1 MRPVRQ
7 KTIKISKNM
16 TLDELQDQEL
26 VKYLDE
32 VGETQDSD
40 LACGYID
47 GWDAAQRIIIDKACE
62 YLYDWN
68 KKQVEKHG
76 SKAVLG
82 IREFT
87 ISVSGFR
94 KAMEG

>member
-1 MRPVRQ
+1 
-7 KTIKISKNM
+7 M
-16 TLDELQDQEL
+16 TKEKKDELRRL
-26 VKYLDE
+26 LYNGKF
-32 VGETQDSD
+32 TTDSD
-40 LACGYID
+40 DENPFVGMYFNDLLT
-47 GWDAAQRIIIDKACE
+47 IIKDYVEQPLIEKACQ

-94 KAMEG
+94 KEVES

>member
-47 GWDAAQRIIIDKACE
+47 GWDAAQRIIIDKACQW
-62 YLYDWN
+62 LRD
-68 KKQVEKHG
+68 H
-76 SKAVLG
+76 LG
-82 IREFT
+82 APAGIPQAKSYNDAINELT
-87 ISVSGFR
+87 TEFR
-94 KAMEG
+94 KGMEG

>member
-47 GWDAAQRIIIDKACE
+47 GWDAAKRIIIDKACE
-62 YLYDWN
+62 WLTNYFVNYLQFD
-68 KKQVEKHG
+68 KQ
-76 SKAVLG
+76 
-82 IREFT
+82 I
-87 ISVSGFR
+87 ISDFR
-94 KAMEG
+94 KGMEG